1 MFFFRLNASV
11 GQRKNSESQWGPS
24 FMGQRKIM
32 SPHEDF
38 LSSQLLLKVICINF
52 GQFWTTTRKMLD
64 KFFHE
69 IAVVWDGVISLQE
82 PDSNFKDLFILE
94 PVEKCTIRWLVLIWL
109 TFVSDFICELHNQTN
124 MYATRVFFS
133 PIYGLVPRACYPTFF
148 MSFSDKPGA
157 VRRS

>member
-1 MFFFRLNASV
+1 MFFFRLDASV
-11 GQRKNSESQWGPS
+11 GQRKNSESPWRPF
-24 FMGQRKIM
+24 FMGQRKIL

-38 LSSQLLLKVICINF
+38 LSSQWLLKVICINF

-94 PVEKCTIRWLVLIWL
+94 PVENCTIRLLVVIWL
-109 TFVSDFICELHNQTN
+109 TFVSDFICELLNQTC
-124 MYATRVFFS
+124 MQHVFFS
-133 PIYGLVPRACYPTFF
+133 PTYGLVPRACYPTFF
-148 MSFSDKPGA
+148 ISFSDKPGA
-157 VRRS
+157 LRRS